1 MGTESTKPIDSK
13 LIMKQ
18 TVVIDIVGL
27 SSSILNDESLFITR
41 WIKDKKVSKI
51 KPMLPAVTCA
61 VQSTYLT
68 GKLPNEH
75 GIVAN
80 GWYFREECEVKLWRQ
95 SNHLVRSPKIWDL
108 AKEINPDF
116 TCSNMFWWYNMYSNS
131 DFNVTPRPQYW
142 ADGQKKPDCYSKPT
156 DLRDR
161 LQVRLG
167 TFPLFNF
174 WGPNTSIKS
183 TQWIANASKLVHD
196 WHEPT
201 LQLIYLPHLD
211 YVLQKHD
218 DKKLISESI
227 KELDIVF
234 EDLIN
239 FYDGKGICPIVL
251 SEYGIHPVKSSIPI
265 NRILRENGFIKV
277 RNERGRELLDAGI
290 SDAFAMAD
298 HQIAHIYINDIDK
311 IEEVRKILEEYPEI
325 DLILDK
331 NQQKKFNLN
340 HERSGELVAIAK
352 KEYWFSYYFWNDDKK
367 APDFARMVDI
377 HNKPGY
383 DPVELFTDPEKKFM
397 IGRIG
402 WKLLR
407 KKLGFRTLLD
417 VIPLNPNLVK
427 GSHGAVNIGEE
438 YYPLLIRNE
447 VNANNEKDNEHI
459 EPTDICNLIL
469 DLVFQ

>member
-1 MGTESTKPIDSK
+1 MGAESTKPIDSK

-27 SSSILNDESLFITR
+27 SSSILTDESLFITR
-41 WIKDKKVSKI
+41 WIKNKKVSKI

-161 LQVRLG
+161 LQERLG

-183 TQWIANASKLVHD
+183 TKWIANASKLVHD

-239 FYDGKGICPIVL
+239 FYEGKGICPIVL

-277 RNERGRELLDAGI
+277 RNERGLEILDAGI

-311 IEEVRKILEEYPEI
+311 IEEVRKILEECPEI
-325 DLILDK
+325 DLVLDK
-331 NQQKKFNLN
+331 NEQVKFNID
-340 HERSGELVAIAK
+340 HERSGELLAVAK

-438 YYPLLIRNE
+438 YYPLLITKKE
-447 VNANNEKDNEHI
+447 NNKSDDYI
-459 EPTDICNLIL
+459 EPNQICKTIL
-469 DLVFQ
+469 DEVFQ